1 MSDSVRYRT
10 EQSEEQGIYEM
21 MLRWREQLGLTAMR
35 IVAFLAVPLSVL
47 GIINTLRL
55 GVGWL
60 VPVYALLPFVTLY
73 IAYSSKVSH
82 RVRVGFFLA
91 TLWGLALIN
100 MVYTPIVGD
109 DRFFVFSFIV
119 FAAILLRPS
128 YARFWA
134 ILAALAYAAFMAYYH
149 AHPASLNVEERLASP
164 SYPLVHTAVLI
175 VMTAGV
181 VASLEFLFRRLVQ
194 AVNVARESM
203 EALQDRRREAEELAQ
218 RERYMAEMME
228 RIVTLSRAMAR
239 IRDLDSFMREIPP
252 RIAEAFDL
260 CKVEVFLSNPRL
272 DSLRLVGRSG
282 GAVSTEEAIFRPLEM
297 TSPEGRAILLGGE
310 AWEEKEEGDCT
321 LLWAVPMSVRGDVIG
336 VLVLAFREKPE
347 EEVLRALRMLT
358 DELAYAID
366 TLGMVGTLEQ
376 RMRQL
381 THLYGQTLLGGAE
394 EGKGYS
400 FEIGRFPEAQVERM
414 RETARRTGRYQVE
427 PVEGEEEGEVLVLPL
442 IWRGLYLGSLTLV
455 AEHWDRPRL
464 LAVEEAGRRMAMVLE
479 NTYLLLDSRRRA
491 LQEETLRTMGDKI
504 WSNLS
509 LRSVMETSVR
519 ELGRLL
525 SAQEV
530 SLYIEPVALEEG

>member
-10 EQSEEQGIYEM
+10 ERSEEQSIYEM
-21 MLRWREQLGLTAMR
+21 MLRWREQLSLTAMR
-35 IVAFLAVPLSVL
+35 VVAFLSVPLSVL
-47 GIINTLRL
+47 GIVNTLRL
-55 GVGWL
+55 GIVWL
-60 VPVYALLPFVTLY
+60 VPVYALLPFVMLY
-73 IAYSSKVSH
+73 VAYSSKVSH
-82 RVRVGFFLA
+82 QLRVGFFLA
-91 TLWGLALIN
+91 TLWGIALLN

-134 ILAALAYAAFMAYYH
+134 ILAALVYAAFMAYFH
-149 AHPASLNVEERLASP
+149 AHPTLVNVEERLASP

-175 VMTAGV
+175 VMTAGM

-203 EALQDRRREAEELAQ
+203 DALQERRREAEELAQ

-228 RIVTLSRAMAR
+228 RIVTLSRAMYR
-239 IRDLDSFMREIPP
+239 IRDLDGFMQKIPP

-260 CKVEVFLSNPRL
+260 CKVEVFLSNPQL
-272 DSLRLVGRSG
+272 DSLRLVGRSS
-282 GAVSTEEAIFRPLEM
+282 GAVSAEEAIFRPLEM

-310 AWEEKEEGDCT
+310 VWEEEGGGCP

-336 VLVLAFREKPE
+336 VLVFAFREKPE

-358 DELAYAID
+358 DEMAYAID
-366 TLGMVGTLEQ
+366 TLGMVETLEQ

-381 THLYGQTLLGGAE
+381 THLYGRTLLEGAGG
-394 EGKGYS
+394 GKSYH
-400 FEIGRFPEAQVERM
+400 FEIGKLPEAQVERM
-414 RETARRTGRYQVE
+414 KEMARRTGHYRVE
-427 PVEGEEEGEVLVLPL
+427 PMEGEDEGEVLVMPL

-455 AEHWDRPRL
+455 AERWDRPKL

-491 LQEETLRTMGDKI
+491 LQEEALRTMGDKI